1 MGSTENKNIEAN
13 HNNIINI
20 IILGNRYCGKTSFL
34 NKYLNNEFNS
44 EYNPTPYTNY
54 YFKFFNF
61 NDIQHKIQI
70 WEISGNDKKKGKK
83 SQTFANNSDGAIVLC
98 DASNNK
104 TRLE

>member
-54 YFKFFNF
+54 YFKLFNL

-83 SQTFANNSDGAIVLC
+83 SQTFANNSDSAIVLC